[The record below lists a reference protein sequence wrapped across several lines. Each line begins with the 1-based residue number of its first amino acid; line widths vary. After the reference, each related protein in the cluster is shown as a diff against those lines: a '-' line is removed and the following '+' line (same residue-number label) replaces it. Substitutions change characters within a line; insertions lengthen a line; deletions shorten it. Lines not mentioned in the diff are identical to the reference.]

1 MKSLTYKFL
10 LVDFVFDLISNIQS
24 TYLIVFSSFLEQDSM
39 VRNNW

>member
-24 TYLIVFSSFLEQDSM
+24 TYLIVFNSLLEQDSM

>member
-24 TYLIVFSSFLEQDSM
+24 TYLIVFSSLLEQDSM
-39 VRNNW
+39 IRNNW